1 MSERP
6 ASGENLRRSHPELMI
21 PGPGELHPEDLEIL
35 GSQAAAHYGDAWVR
49 VHTEVIE
56 WLGRLLGAS
65 DPYLIPGTGSTCLDA
80 ALFNLFEAG
89 QKVVVPDTGY
99 FGRRLAEMARTHR
112 LEVIEVPVEVGSP
125 VDVSRLDEV
134 MAGADGVLVV
144 HVETSTGVRHPVEQI
159 SRLARETGTVSV
171 VDAISSAGGE
181 KLSVEGMGIDA
192 LVTASQKGLE
202 GPAGLGILALG
213 PGGRERL
220 ESRSEPPDS
229 WYLDLK
235 RWDWHRAHDASW
247 EPHPVTMP
255 TSLVFALSSSVRRI
269 LEVGVDEWVQRR
281 GDLAARCREGLREI
295 GLKPVADEGAQANLV
310 VAAWADDPTGIVEH
324 VLDETGIMISR
335 GLEPL
340 AGRTIRVGLMGRTAT
355 QEMVDRLLTS
365 VGTALSEVRPG
376 SSAGREHAREM

>member
-1 MSERP
+1 V
-6 ASGENLRRSHPELMI
+6 LMI
-21 PGPGELHPEDLEIL
+21 PGPAELHPEDLELL
-35 GSQAAAHYGDAWVR
+35 GSRTAAHYGDAWVW
-49 VHTEVIE
+49 VHAEVIE
-56 WLGRLLGAS
+56 RLGRLLGVS

-89 QKVVVPDTGY
+89 QRVVVPDTGY

-112 LEVIEVPVEVGSP
+112 LEVTCVPVEVGSP
-125 VDVSRLDEV
+125 VDVSRLGEV
-134 MAGADGVLVV
+134 LPRADGVLVV
-144 HVETSTGVRHPVEQI
+144 HVETSTGVRHPVEEI
-159 SRLARETGTVSV
+159 ARLAREAGAVSV

-213 PGGRERL
+213 PNGRERL

-255 TSLVFALSSSVRRI
+255 TNLIFALSSSVRRI
-269 LEVGVDEWVQRR
+269 LEVGVDEWVRR
-281 GDLAARCREGLREI
+281 RSRLATRCREGLREI
-295 GLKPVADEGAQANLV
+295 GLKPVADEGVQANLV
-310 VAAWADDPTGIVEH
+310 VAAWADDPARIAEH
-324 VLDETGIMISR
+324 VLSEVRIMISK

-340 AGRTIRVGLMGRTAT
+340 AGRTIRVGLMGCTAT
-355 QEMVDRLLTS
+355 EGMVDRLLAS
-365 VGTALSEVRPG
+365 ISTALSEVR
-376 SSAGREHAREM
+376 SDSFAGREARSGGVR